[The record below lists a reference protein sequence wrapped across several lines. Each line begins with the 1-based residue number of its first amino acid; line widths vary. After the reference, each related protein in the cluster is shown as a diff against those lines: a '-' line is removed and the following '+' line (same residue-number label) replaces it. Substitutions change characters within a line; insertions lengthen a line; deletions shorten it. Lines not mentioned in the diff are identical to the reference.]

1 MTLREPQ
8 SRRRTERPAPRQSPS
23 DRRAAMRLSASG
35 LRPLREIEHDYEVA
49 DGYEDIRGWIVTAK
63 NGAVVGS
70 VADLIVDPEAM
81 LARYVLVALGPQ
93 GTDEEIGR
101 RVLIPITEVT
111 LHGSTDEARVPAYT
125 AVEIT
130 DLPAYSRAMLDRDY
144 DAGLLRRIGVRAV
157 VADAERPVDGM
168 RTTGEHAADSTPRET
183 PPAVPAVSPEPGAE
197 PRGAPPDAG
206 APPER

>member
-1 MTLREPQ
+1 MTLRDPQ
-8 SRRRTERPAPRQSPS
+8 SRRRTERPTPRHSPS
-23 DRRAAMRLSASG
+23 DRRAGMRLSASG

-70 VADLIVDPEAM
+70 VADLIVDTEAM
-81 LARYVLVALGPQ
+81 LARYVLVTLGPQ

-111 LHGSTDEARVPAYT
+111 LHGATDEARVPAYT

-130 DLPAYSRAMLDRDY
+130 DLPSYSRAMLDRDY
-144 DAGLLRRIGVRAV
+144 DAGLLRRIGVRAL
-157 VADAERPVDGM
+157 VADAERPVEGM
-168 RTTGEHAADSTPRET
+168 RTTAEHAAGTASRAAAPSTPT
-183 PPAVPAVSPEPGAE
+183 PEAGGEPHDAT
-197 PRGAPPDAG
+197 PDAG